1 MLHTTISSLFCAP
14 KVLISDVDPRAAQN
28 GVPTCHLFLPLWP
41 CYYRDRGDAQRGSCK
56 LYCPR
61 AVSRRRAPPNRTR
74 KQRKSPADA
83 ALGLTSSS
91 LRIYKLPKPAMFK
104 DSHTTPTKT
113 APGQRR
119 TDFAPCLL
127 PYLVL
132 SANLQA
138 PRAYINLGLTPKAS
152 PQGQGR
158 TDYAPSI
165 ASRGALIN
173 VNCFLR
179 DLLFAL

>member
-1 MLHTTISSLFCAP
+1 MGSL
-14 KVLISDVDPRAAQN
+14 RAICFYHSGHAIIGTEGTRSADHANCTAHAQSRG
-28 GVPTCHLFLPLWP
+28 GVH
-41 CYYRDRGDAQRGSCK
+41 
-56 LYCPR
+56 
-61 AVSRRRAPPNRTR
+61 PPNRTR

-83 ALGLTSSS
+83 ALGLTSFS